1 MRNTVR
7 SLVMCALCLTVVAAV
22 STAGINKR
30 GSGAP
35 MQQTIFRID
44 TPAEGATVF
53 GIVEVKGFVLD
64 MREVSGITL
73 LVNGVAVHD
82 VDTNQPRPDVRRK
95 YPSFQGDEFPAID
108 ASGFVTSFLAGNYL
122 AGPLELSLQ
131 VGYADGTS
139 AILGGRT
146 VIVDNSYNQA
156 PIGALDSPRDP
167 ELTGGAQDVV
177 SGVYPITGWA
187 IDDVG
192 IRSTTA
198 PDGSKVADI
207 EVLVDG
213 RGVGQVICGLP
224 RPDVANAHPDVAA
237 AFLSGWQMNL
247 DTTRFNN
254 GTHTIAVRAWDT
266 QGLSKT
272 LGSRSVYID
281 NNYATLRPFGRI
293 DWPMPDGHF
302 FALSCFNP
310 PEVSGLPYQQGTNI
324 DWVSGW
330 AVDQN
335 DIETLEGISLVE
347 LMIDGA
353 VIANTIGNEQWD
365 KLPWGCFYLPFFL
378 RNVNCYGA
386 ARPDVAK
393 AYPQFGN
400 DAKQAGFFFAV
411 DTSYLL
417 QLGFARGLHYLSVQ
431 VRTFDSTRPAVVI
444 DRIPVVFDCNELGN
458 VPAFGEL
465 ELPVVM
471 QDMKNTELVKGW
483 AIDYN
488 TLARLNFYVDGVLDG
503 SLVAGGTDKIR
514 LLRMDVEAKYPW
526 LPYPFSR
533 YNGFEYQLNTA
544 KYVDGVHQL
553 VIEAVDYAG
562 YRAYWVQRPVVFNNV
577 N

>member
-7 SLVMCALCLTVVAAV
+7 SLVMFALCLTVVAAL
-22 STAGINKR
+22 SSAGINKR

-35 MQQTIFRID
+35 MSQTIFRID

-53 GIVEVKGFVLD
+53 GIVEVKGYVLD
-64 MREVSGITL
+64 EREVTGITL

-82 VDTNQPRPDVRRK
+82 VDTSQPRPDVRRK
-95 YPSFQGDEFPAID
+95 YPAFQGDEFPAID

-131 VGYADGTS
+131 VAFADGTS
-139 AILGGRT
+139 TLLGGRT
-146 VIVDNSYNQA
+146 VVVDNSYNQA

-177 SGVYPITGWA
+177 SGVYPLTGWA

-192 IRSTTA
+192 IRFSGA
-198 PDGSKVADI
+198 PGSEAYDI

-213 RGVGQVICGLP
+213 RGAGQVIYGLP
-224 RPDVANAHPDVAA
+224 RPDVANAHPDVAS

-254 GTHTIAVRAWDT
+254 GAHTIAVRAWDT

-272 LGSRSVYID
+272 LGTRSVYVD
-281 NNYATLRPFGRI
+281 NNYATLKPFGRI
-293 DWPMPDGHF
+293 DWPMADGHF
-302 FALSCFNP
+302 FALNCYNP
-310 PEVSGLPYQQGTNI
+310 PPLSGVPYEQGRNF

-330 AVDQN
+330 VVDQN
-335 DIETLEGISLVE
+335 DNEVYEGVRYVE
-347 LMIDGA
+347 LQIDG
-353 VIANTIGNEQWD
+353 VTIGNTSLANQWEQ
-365 KLPWGCFYLPFFL
+365 LPWGCFYFNYFD

-386 ARPDVAK
+386 DRPDVAK
-393 AYPQFGN
+393 AYPQFGS

-411 DTSYLL
+411 DTEYLL
-417 QLGFARGLHYLSVQ
+417 QLGFPRGLHYLSV
-431 VRTFDSTRPAVVI
+431 RAGTFDPTRPAVLI
-444 DRIPVVFDCNELGN
+444 DKIPVLFDCNDQGDA
-458 VPAFGEL
+458 PPFGDL
-465 ELPVVM
+465 EIPVNM

-483 AIDYN
+483 VIDYN
-488 TLARLNFYVDGVLDG
+488 NVRRLNFYVDGILDG
-503 SLVAGGTDKIR
+503 SLIAGSGVKINM
-514 LLRMDVEAKYPW
+514 LRMDVEAEYPW
-526 LPYPFSR
+526 LPYPYSR
-533 YNGFEYQLNTA
+533 NNGFEYQLDTS

-553 VIEAVDYAG
+553 IVEAVDSPG
-562 YRAYWVQRPVVFNNV
+562 NTAYWVQRPVVFNNV